1 VIPGLSLPIF
11 DSGRL
16 NAELAIAKSREEVQ
30 IAMYNQAVVN
40 AVAEVAH
47 AALALDELLQQRRLQ
62 DAKLEA
68 VGFTYASA
76 QAHFERG
83 LDDRL
88 HAMEA
93 ELLVIREQEQAIALH
108 NRQLITEIALTMAL
122 GGGYSD

>member
-1 VIPGLSLPIF
+1 MDRESRGRRRLFQAHPANRVRAGRTYRPAGLALVSTSLPQRHR
-11 DSGRL
+11 GR
-16 NAELAIAKSREEVQ
+16 A
-30 IAMYNQAVVN
+30 
-40 AVAEVAH
+40 
-47 AALALDELLQQRRLQ
+47 RRLLSNL
-62 DAKLEA
+62 D
-68 VGFTYASA
+68 A

-93 ELLVIREQEQAIALH
+93 ELLVIHEQEQAIVLH